1 MNGHFGLCT
10 QTQWKSLALLGNLD
24 EVIDCGVE
32 LHIKMRCV
40 FASLCGPGTF
50 HLDKII
56 ILR

>member
-1 MNGHFGLCT
+1 MNGHFGLC
-10 QTQWKSLALLGNLD
+10 TQWKSLALLGNLD

-40 FASLCGPGTF
+40 FASLYGPRTF
-50 HLDKII
+50 HFDTII